1 MSVSRSSR
9 PRILAPLVL
18 VLVALGFA
26 LLPGR
31 AAPPSPKDVDEE
43 ERADRLALAGRLVR
57 DNCLICHSEEM
68 IERLRLTPA
77 QWKSEV
83 EKMVG
88 WGAPLSKEQEPLAI
102 EFLADAYSVGKPLAP
117 PSRISYEG
125 AMATVRAEPTT
136 APPRGD
142 ADRGAALYVAHCAT
156 CHGPAALG
164 GDLGPN
170 LVEKPVLLR
179 TAEYRDVVRRG
190 LRRMPGFQAVLKPEQ
205 EDDMLA
211 WLRRRRYGAGAP

>member
-1 MSVSRSSR
+1 MIVSRSSR
-9 PRILAPLVL
+9 PRILAPLL
-18 VLVALGFA
+18 LGALGFA

-31 AAPPSPKDVDEE
+31 AAPPSQRDVDEE
-43 ERADRLALAGRLVR
+43 ERADRRALASRLVR
-57 DNCLICHSEEM
+57 DNCLICHSDEM
-68 IERLRLTPA
+68 IERQRLTPA
-77 QWKSEV
+77 QWKTEV

-102 EFLADAYSVGKPLAP
+102 EFLADAYSPGKPLGP
-117 PSRISYEG
+117 PSRIAYEA
-125 AMATVRAEPTT
+125 AMATIRAEPATDDP
-136 APPRGD
+136 ARGD
-142 ADRGAALYVAHCAT
+142 PDRGATLYAAHCAT
-156 CHGPAALG
+156 CHGTAALG

-179 TAEYRDVVRRG
+179 TAEYRAVVRHG

-211 WLRRRRYGAGAP
+211 WLRRRRYGAGGR